1 MAFSVITFIKSL
13 IIQTEGTLTPA
24 SIEIT
29 PAGTA
34 GTKTTVVSSQTANRT
49 ITLPDTTGTML
60 LNPMTTSGDLMY
72 GGAGGVVTRLG
83 NGTAN
88 QVLTSNGTTVAPSW
102 QGAGGVATVTEG
114 DLIQNVSLAASVA
127 TNSLTI
133 SLKVAAGTDATGSD
147 QVKIGFRSI
156 TLTSGVISLVAHS
169 AALSTVIS
177 SGSTAGHT
185 SAVEGQLYIYAINNA
200 GAIELAWSSI
210 YQDETKLVTTTAEGG
225 AGGADSISTIYST
238 TARTGVACRL
248 IGRMLSTQTTA
259 GLWAAVP
266 TNIQVGSIGKLGG
279 MINPMTTSGD
289 IIYSSNGGMPT
300 RLANGTSGQFL
311 KSNGT
316 TLAPSWANTSG
327 SGGGGV
333 IHVRDEKATATN
345 GGASSTA
352 THHIRTLNTVVTNT
366 ISGASLASNKITLPA
381 GTYNIRASAPALAA
395 GLHRIRLV
403 NVTDSTVVLL
413 GSSAYNDGPNYI
425 ETHSFI
431 SGQFT
436 LAGTKDLN
444 ITHYIQVADSDG
456 LGKAVN
462 DTFVNVYTSVFI
474 EKT

>member
-1 MAFSVITFIKSL
+1 MAFSITRFIKSL

-72 GGAGGVVTRLG
+72 GGANGVVTRLG
-83 NGTAN
+83 NGTAA
-88 QVLTSNGTTVAPSW
+88 QVLTSNGTTLAPSW

-114 DLIQNVSLAASVA
+114 DTIQNLGLTASVA
-127 TNSLTI
+127 TNALTI
-133 SLKVAAGTDATGSD
+133 SLKVAAGTDATGTD
-147 QVKIGFRSI
+147 QVKIGFRST

-177 SGSTAGHT
+177 SGSTGGHT
-185 SAVEGQLYIYAINNA
+185 NAVEGSLYIYAINNA

-210 YQDETKLVTTTAEGG
+210 YFDETKLVTTIAEGG
-225 AGGADSISTIYST
+225 AGTADSISAIYSSV
-238 TARTGVACRL
+238 ARTSVACRL

-266 TNIQVGSIGKLGG
+266 TNIQVGSIGKIGA
-279 MINPMTTSGD
+279 MINPMTTLGD
-289 IIYSSNGGMPT
+289 TIYYGNGGVPT

-316 TLAPSWANTSG
+316 TLAPSWDNPTS
-327 SGGGGV
+327 GGGV
-333 IHVRDEKATATN
+333 IHVRDEKATATA
-345 GGASSTA
+345 GGGSSA
-352 THHIRTLNTVVTNT
+352 GSNIRTLNTVVTNT
-366 ISGASLASNKITLPA
+366 ISGASLASNQITLPA
-381 GTYNIRASAPALAA
+381 GTYNIIASAPAGEA
-395 GLHRIRLV
+395 GKHRIRLV
-403 NVTDSTVVLL
+403 NVTDSTVALL
-413 GSSAYNDGPNYI
+413 GTSAFNDVTSYMQ
-425 ETHSFI
+425 TDSVI

-436 LAGTKDLN
+436 LAGTKALN
-444 ITHYIQVADSDG
+444 ITHYIQFAAVTTG
-456 LGKAVN
+456 LGQAMN

-474 EKT
+474 EKI